1 MSAEENHTEREL
13 QEKPVFG
20 RAQGSKNEDRFLRG
34 RQIAKMNHEY
44 FLVTGAH
51 EPILDFCD
59 LMSVTLRGDDVEGFD
74 TRWDEVLSSTED
86 VPSHNVQ
93 VSLYKRRISESEQL
107 ETALA

>member
-1 MSAEENHTEREL
+1 MRAASDTSC
-13 QEKPVFG
+13 KDG
-20 RAQGSKNEDRFLRG
+20 RKRG
-34 RQIAKMNHEY
+34 DHCPQPRA
-44 FLVTGAH
+44 LVTGAH

-93 VSLYKRRISESEQL
+93 VSLYKMLICESEQL